1 MSKVG
6 MIGKSKTVK
15 NSNNP
20 VVEKKNPAYILRAF
34 SAAGTGLNMSKNKK
48 PAEVPKRTPSK
59 KRTRRRRRV

>member
-15 NSNNP
+15 NSNKP
-20 VVEKKNPAYILRAF
+20 AVEKKNPAYILRLL

-48 PAEVPKRTPSK
+48 PVSTATPKRTPSK
-59 KRTRRRRRV
+59 KRTRRRR